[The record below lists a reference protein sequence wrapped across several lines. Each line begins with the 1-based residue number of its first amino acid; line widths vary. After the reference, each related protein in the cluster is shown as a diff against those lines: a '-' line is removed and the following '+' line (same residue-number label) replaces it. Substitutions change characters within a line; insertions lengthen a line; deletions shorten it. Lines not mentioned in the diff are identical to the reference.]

1 MTKFRIRKGN
11 PAGKTETSVTMVD
24 GRKLKVN
31 DTDWTEIDSGIFNAS
46 SMNPNFFEVEGEKPP
61 LPLKRVSKKKPAP
74 KAKPKKKG
82 RKWL

>member
-1 MTKFRIRKGN
+1 MVKFRIRKGN
-11 PAGKTETSVTMVD
+11 PSGKTEASVTMVD

-31 DTDWTEIDSGIFNAS
+31 DMDWTEVDGGIFNAS

-61 LPLKRVSKKKPAP
+61 ITLKKARKKKPEP
-74 KAKPKKKG
+74 KAKAKKK